1 MGIFSEGS
9 LPGQCAAFRR
19 KDLGVASKLSC
30 IEMIVTIGKARSR
43 SAGGSVGEA
52 VDIGNRAGKLRM
64 QAAMF
69 TTMYTQQKRDPCEVR
84 TAFLSTAS
92 FFKFRKTNFA

>member
-43 SAGGSVGEA
+43 SAGGDVGGGSGHRKQGWKA
-52 VDIGNRAGKLRM
+52 QNASCHAYHYIN
-64 QAAMF
+64 
-69 TTMYTQQKRDPCEVR
+69 
-84 TAFLSTAS
+84 TAEEGSL
-92 FFKFRKTNFA
+92 

>member
-30 IEMIVTIGKARSR
+30 TEMIVTIGKARSR
-43 SAGGSVGEA
+43 SAGGGVGGGSGHRKQGRKA
-52 VDIGNRAGKLRM
+52 QNASCHV
-64 QAAMF
+64 
-69 TTMYTQQKRDPCEVR
+69 YHYVH
-84 TAFLSTAS
+84 TAEEGSL
-92 FFKFRKTNFA
+92 

>member
-19 KDLGVASKLSC
+19 KDLGVASKLGC

-43 SAGGSVGEA
+43 SAGGDVGGGSGHRKQGWKA
-52 VDIGNRAGKLRM
+52 QNASCHVYHYIN
-64 QAAMF
+64 
-69 TTMYTQQKRDPCEVR
+69 
-84 TAFLSTAS
+84 TAEEGSL
-92 FFKFRKTNFA
+92 